1 MANLAQ
7 RRQRQVEGAAIMG
20 EYPEYVTENLS
31 MAFKLKKNRE
41 QLLRN
46 ATANA
51 IRFPNDPVL
60 NNRILTLRQQLGRIN
75 RYVQDP
81 VQFKNY
87 WNEELEGLYR
97 QTFRGDLGQPLVF
110 Y

>member
-1 MANLAQ
+1 MAL
-7 RRQRQVEGAAIMG
+7 RRQRQVEGSAIMG
-20 EYPEYVTENLS
+20 EYPEYLTENLS

-46 ATANA
+46 ATTNLM
-51 IRFPNDPVL
+51 RFPNDPVL
-60 NNRILTLRQQLGRIN
+60 NNRVLTLQQQLGRIN

-81 VQFKNY
+81 IRFKND

-97 QTFRGDLGQPLVF
+97 QAFRGDLGQPLVF